1 MYGGTKVLENNF
13 GYHIERCSRR
23 KKLLE
28 YLTRSII
35 MFKLNI
41 RDMLCFLVIMVA
53 LITAMFGLDYLG
65 FDLAEPINLPINIP
79 SGDNNPSMSP
89 TGAMSGTIG

>member
-1 MYGGTKVLENNF
+1 
-13 GYHIERCSRR
+13 
-23 KKLLE
+23 
-28 YLTRSII
+28 

-41 RDMLCFLVIMVA
+41 KDMLWFIIIMAA

-65 FDLAEPINLPINIP
+65 FDLAESINIPINIP
-79 SGDNNPSMSP
+79 SGDNHPSMSP

>member
-1 MYGGTKVLENNF
+1 
-13 GYHIERCSRR
+13 
-23 KKLLE
+23 
-28 YLTRSII
+28 

-41 RDMLCFLVIMVA
+41 KDMLWFIIIMVA

-65 FDLAEPINLPINIP
+65 FDLAEPINIP
-79 SGDNNPSMSP
+79 SGDNHPSMSP